1 MFIFL
6 KNIGRTSCR
15 NSKKLKKNKNH
26 FILDGI
32 ILLEHL
38 NEYISTLHDLGLDI
52 TQSKVYLAIARA
64 GKITVH
70 EISKLSGVARPHVYR
85 ALEKLEDAGLVIRII
100 SQPEHFMAIP
110 VDECTSI
117 LLKRRIEKTRTLRAQ
132 TALLNKQFNT
142 LQDFDTTDIKLQFM
156 LIPKKDAV
164 YKQAS
169 KMLIEVQKSIDFL
182 CLTRRMIGWL
192 SNSLSTVVETLD
204 RKVAFRVIMPRSPS
218 GKAVG
223 GPIEM
228 LDNYSNFTLRVIL
241 REPKF
246 GFSVWDGKEIL
257 MTTSPVDS
265 STPATT
271 LWSNNRGLVDLCQE
285 HFCCLWEKAEKV

>member
-1 MFIFL
+1 ME
-6 KNIGRTSCR
+6 G
-15 NSKKLKKNKNH
+15 
-26 FILDGI
+26 
-32 ILLEHL
+32 L

-70 EISKLSGVARPHVYR
+70 EISKLSGVARPHVYH

-100 SQPEHFMAIP
+100 SQPVRFTAIP

-117 LLKRRIEKTRTLRAQ
+117 LLKRRIEKTRMLRAQ
-132 TALLNKQFNT
+132 TALLNEHYKSS
-142 LQDFDTTDIKLQFM
+142 QDLEPSKTEPQFM

-164 YKQAS
+164 YKQAN
-169 KMLIEVQKSIDFL
+169 KMLIEVEESIDFL
-182 CLTRRMIGWL
+182 CLTRRMISWL

-204 RKVAFRVIMPRSPS
+204 RKVAIRVIMPKSTS
-218 GKAVG
+218 GNDVS
-223 GPIEM
+223 GPIDM
-228 LDNYSNFTLRVIL
+228 LYNYGNFTMRVIPK
-241 REPKF
+241 EPKY
-246 GFSVWDGKEIL
+246 GFSIWDGKEIL

>member
-285 HFCCLWEKAEKV
+285 HFCYLWEKAEKV